1 MDMSKPETLL
11 VSAAAK
17 ELYDRELRSKLEANH
32 LHEFVAVE
40 PISGDFFLG
49 DTLSAAIQAAR
60 RVHPS
65 RISFTL
71 RVGHTSAVHL
81 GELST

>member
-1 MDMSKPETLL
+1 MPSHESLAI
-11 VSAAAK
+11 SAAAK
-17 ELYDRELRSKLEANH
+17 DLYERKLRSQLEASH

-40 PISGDFFLG
+40 PYSGDYFLG

-60 RVHPS
+60 VAHPA

-71 RVGHTSAVHL
+71 RIGHDTGVHL